1 MVLRSG
7 SMEGLGVNFWRNKR
21 VLVTG
26 HTGFK
31 GAWLSLWLL
40 ERGALVTGVALE
52 PDTEPSLF
60 GQLRL
65 DSLIDHRVLD
75 IRDRDAVASVV
86 NEIAPDA
93 VVHLA
98 AQSLV
103 LRGYRE
109 PAQTWDVN
117 VSGTINVLEAL
128 RRLDRPCAA
137 VIVTTDKV
145 YENREWE
152 FGYREL
158 DPLGGHDP
166 YSASKAAAEIAV
178 SAWRRSF
185 LSGRSGVRVA
195 SARAGNVIGGGDW
208 SESRIV
214 PDIARALS
222 GGRPVEI
229 RNRHAIRPWQHV
241 LEPLSGYMQLAQRLL
256 ESADPQYQDA
266 FNFGPDPEAC
276 RTVGDLVAECLKNW
290 AGEAVDRSPEAAPHE
305 AGRLSLVIERARERL
320 GWRPRWGFE
329 KSIKETIGWYKAAM
343 GLDAAGVQSWTIE
356 QIQRFEGDG
365 LADI

>member
-1 MVLRSG
+1 V
-7 SMEGLGVNFWRNKR
+7 EGLGVSFWRNKR

-31 GAWLSLWLL
+31 GAWLSLWLM

-52 PDTEPSLF
+52 PDTEPSLMR
-60 GQLRL
+60 QLRL
-65 DSLIDHRVLD
+65 ESLIDHRVLD
-75 IRDRDAVASVV
+75 IRDRDALASVV
-86 NEIAPDA
+86 TEIAPDA

-109 PAQTWDVN
+109 PAKTWDVN

-128 RRLDRPCAA
+128 RRLEQPCA
-137 VIVTTDKV
+137 VVMVTTDKV

-158 DPLGGHDP
+158 DPLGGRDP
-166 YSASKAAAEIAV
+166 YGASKAAAEIAI
-178 SAWRRSF
+178 SAWRSSF
-185 LSGRSGVRVA
+185 LSGGSGVRIA

-222 GGRPVEI
+222 AGQPVEI
-229 RNRHAIRPWQHV
+229 RNRHATRPWQHV
-241 LEPLSGYMQLAQRLL
+241 LEPLSGYMQLAQWLYQ
-256 ESADPQYQDA
+256 SDDPLYQDA
-266 FNFGPDPEAC
+266 FNFGPDAEAC
-276 RTVGDLVAECLKNW
+276 RTVGQLVAECQKHW
-290 AGEAVDRSPEAAPHE
+290 EGEAVDSSPEAAPHE

-320 GWRPRWGFE
+320 GWRPRWGFAKGVE
-329 KSIKETIGWYKAAM
+329 ETISWYKSAR
-343 GLDAAGVQSWTIE
+343 GLNADGVRRLTVE
-356 QIQRFEGDG
+356 QIQRFESDG